1 MKGGQ
6 TFPLAHIE
14 CTVCDYIACPLVG
27 PFIASL
33 SVVASDIWRT
43 LGVTQATTINLPT
56 TTTET
61 ADSALS
67 IPTFL

>member
-1 MKGGQ
+1 MKVGQ

-33 SVVASDIWRT
+33 PVVASDIWT
-43 LGVTQATTINLPT
+43 LGVTQDTTIHLPT